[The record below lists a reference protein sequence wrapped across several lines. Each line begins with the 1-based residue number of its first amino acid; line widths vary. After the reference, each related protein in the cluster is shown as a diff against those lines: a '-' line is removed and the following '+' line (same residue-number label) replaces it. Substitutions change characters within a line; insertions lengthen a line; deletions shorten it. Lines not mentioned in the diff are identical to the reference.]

1 LHTAGLPPN
10 YLFPPSSSSDPS
22 SDLTVLDVLLAGPIG
37 TPYAA
42 GVWRLHLDI
51 PHNYPTAPP
60 TATFH
65 TRLWHPNIDENTGAV
80 CVETLK
86 RDWSSSLKLRDVL
99 VTISCLLI
107 QPNPA
112 SALNEAAGKLASEDW
127 DGFCRRA
134 RLMTQIH
141 AGIPESLAKDV
152 KEAQMR
158 GEEPDKQDKSS
169 EVVDKGKGKA
179 RASVG
184 APTATPS
191 LLAEDEENRRRRGD
205 TVEVESDPESDWIP
219 GPTKIPKSFGT
230 GRDNVFGIKGLSA
243 SPAFG
248 TPLKDDEMAMCDD
261 TGLTQ
266 SSDLQ
271 PSNSFTLRVPPGPSP
286 VMKAVPAA
294 TSSDQTGRAPTDPES
309 KLESLLREF
318 SWSWQDTQI
327 LHSTGFTST
336 ETSKSD
342 VLKRMAGPDFQERQ
356 DWERKRFKQ
365 AGYDLDR
372 YNRGDWGPRT
382 GIFRL

>member
-1 LHTAGLPPN
+1 
-10 YLFPPSSSSDPS
+10 
-22 SDLTVLDVLLAGPIG
+22 
-37 TPYAA
+37 
-42 GVWRLHLDI
+42 
-51 PHNYPTAPP
+51 
-60 TATFH
+60 
-65 TRLWHPNIDENTGAV
+65 
-80 CVETLK
+80 
-86 RDWSSSLKLRDVL
+86 
-99 VTISCLLI
+99 
-107 QPNPA
+107 
-112 SALNEAAGKLASEDW
+112 
-127 DGFCRRA
+127 
-134 RLMTQIH
+134 
-141 AGIPESLAKDV
+141 
-152 KEAQMR
+152 
-158 GEEPDKQDKSS
+158 
-169 EVVDKGKGKA
+169 
-179 RASVG
+179 
-184 APTATPS
+184 
-191 LLAEDEENRRRRGD
+191 
-205 TVEVESDPESDWIP
+205 VEVESDPESDWIP